1 MTEVTSKAP
10 AASFLFWALSQLLQ
24 GIKFIRDC
32 LFWGVISSIIKR
44 EFCWKA
50 WLAGLVTMV
59 VGVWGVSKLAF
70 QSGHLGAGPNEL
82 VLWGGVLGVATLAGA
97 WSAKLARSLALWE
110 CYLAVLVATGL
121 FSVELAIG
129 WERLLGF
136 QASTLDHEFGL
147 FGVMSQGAL
156 LLGSMWMTLVVL
168 AALGALL
175 ASILGA
181 SFGYLVFSDDG
192 RLDGHAEME
201 WMISRRHLAG
211 RRGLFSVTA
220 WVAIVGIG
228 LGVAALISV
237 TSVMSGYQLDIQE
250 KILSTNAHL
259 VIQKYGVDFNEHQE
273 VSKKALSAE
282 GVLAAAPFTFSEA
295 MMSAGRE
302 GIGVLVKGID
312 PARAAGVTSIEE
324 NLCVDIKDGQCI
336 GPTDASGDSPAT
348 LSNWLGGSDGLPRAI
363 LGQHL
368 FERIDK
374 PVGSVVALTT
384 PVGIAGA
391 HGNAPKRIH
400 VRISGVFR
408 SGMYEFDS
416 RLLYVALGTGQTLMG
431 MGEAVSGVE
440 IRVADPASVDVL
452 SSRVLAS
459 VGNYPYRSVDWRQ
472 LNSGIFTALKLQKIV
487 MFLVL
492 AFIVVVAAF
501 NIASTLFM
509 AVVERSHEIGV
520 LKSMGVRDSSIMK
533 IFVMEGWLVGGL
545 GTIAGVIGGLLI
557 CAVLARLDI
566 GIAADVYMVE
576 ALQVR
581 VDPLE
586 VSMVVVAA
594 LVISHLATIF
604 PALRAARQQPV
615 DAIRYD

>member
-1 MTEVTSKAP
+1 MSQTKAKAP
-10 AASFLFWALSQLLQ
+10 TASFLAWALSQLLL
-24 GIKFIRDC
+24 GLKFIRDC
-32 LFWGVISSIIKR
+32 LFWGMLSSIIRR
-44 EFCWKA
+44 EFSWKA
-50 WLAGLVTMV
+50 WVFAASTMV
-59 VGVWGVSKLAF
+59 FGTWGVAKVAF
-70 QSGHLGAGPNEL
+70 EGGPLGAGPDEL
-82 VLWGGVLGVATLAGA
+82 TLWGGILLVAMIAGA
-97 WSAKLARSLALWE
+97 WAAKLARSLALWE
-110 CYLAVLVATGL
+110 CYLAVLVSAGL
-121 FSVELAIG
+121 FTVELAVG
-129 WERLLGF
+129 WERFLGL
-136 QASTLDHEFGL
+136 QDTTLSHEFGL

-156 LLGSMWMTLVVL
+156 LLGSMWMTLVAL
-168 AALGALL
+168 ATLGALV
-175 ASILGA
+175 ASVFGA

-192 RLDGHAEME
+192 KLDGHFDME

-211 RRGLFSVTA
+211 RGGSFSVTA
-220 WVAIVGIG
+220 WVAIVGIA

-259 VIQKYGVDFNEHQE
+259 VIQKYGIDFEEHE
-273 VSKKALSAE
+273 MVSTKVQDVE
-282 GVLAAAPFTFSEA
+282 GVVAAAPFTFSEA
-295 MMSAGRE
+295 MMSAGAE

-324 NLCVDIKDGQCI
+324 NLCVDVKSGVCI
-336 GPTDASGDSPAT
+336 PDTSSGDESAAT
-348 LSNWLGGSDGLPRAI
+348 LRDWLGQSGGLPRAI

-368 FERIDK
+368 FERIGK
-374 PVGSVVALTT
+374 PIGSVVALTT

-400 VRISGVFR
+400 VQITGVFR

-416 RLLYVALGTGQTLMG
+416 RLLYVALSTGQSLMG
-431 MGEAVSGVE
+431 MGDAVSGVE
-440 IRVADPASVDVL
+440 IRVADPANVDTL
-452 SSRVLAS
+452 SSQALATI
-459 VGNYPYRSVDWRQ
+459 GNYPYRTVDWRQ

-545 GTIAGVIGGLLI
+545 GTLGGVLFGLAV
-557 CAVLARLDI
+557 CGVLARLDI

-586 VSMVVVAA
+586 VMMVMASA
-594 LVISHLATIF
+594 MVISHLATIF
-604 PALRAARQQPV
+604 PALRAAGQQPV